1 VFSNMKLVLA
11 AAIAISAAALPA
23 HAQQYSDS
31 YSFLEAVKKRDGA
44 KAQDLL
50 DARASTIINTK
61 DTSSGEGAVHILA
74 RERDRSWLAFM
85 LSRGA
90 KPDLQNKQG
99 DTALGIAAQLGWV
112 EGAELL
118 LKAGAGVDLPNRRGE
133 TPLILAVHA
142 RDPSMVRLLVSKG
155 ANPKRTD
162 NVAGYSALDYAK
174 QDKRSAAVVKLLEA
188 PPAKPGKEIAG
199 PKL

>member
-1 VFSNMKLVLA
+1 MNLVLA
-11 AAIAISAAALPA
+11 AAALALGTAAAPA
-23 HAQQYSDS
+23 YAQQFSDS
-31 YSFLEAVKKRDGA
+31 YSFLEAVKKRDG
-44 KAQDLL
+44 KKTQGLL
-50 DARASTIINTK
+50 AARASTIINTK
-61 DTSSGEGAVHILA
+61 DVSSGDGALHILA
-74 RERDRSWLAFM
+74 RERDFSWLAF
-85 LSRGA
+85 LLGKGA
-90 KPDLQNKQG
+90 KADLQNKQG
-99 DTALGIAAQLGWV
+99 DTALGIAAQLGWI

-118 LKAGAGVDLPNRRGE
+118 LKSGAGVDLPNRRGE

-142 RDPSMVRLLVSKG
+142 REAPIVRLLVSKG

-174 QDKRSAAVVKLLEA
+174 QDRRSAAVVKLLEA